1 MDPHSASITL
11 CAAAAAGALLVALSE
26 RLRIPSIAL
35 LLVGGVLLG
44 PEVLAVVRPDS
55 LGRGLDV
62 VVMLAI
68 GIILFE
74 GGLTLDI
81 AGFRRE
87 PQVITRMLTVGVL
100 VTWIGVAA
108 AVHLIF
114 GLTIEMSVMAGSLLI
129 VTGPTVVSPLLR
141 RMHVRSRLHHVLYW
155 EGVLV
160 DAMGVFCAVLSF
172 EYISATGD
180 SSPLVPM
187 GRFASRFIVG
197 TGIGLAAGLVLSEVL
212 RRRWVSAAHTNVVVL
227 AAALLALGTANWV
240 LYEAGILAVI
250 VAGLV
255 VSFRGAP
262 QLEGLRRFKL
272 ELTEL
277 GIGLLFILLAAKLE
291 LARFVEHAPE
301 LGLLLLVVLFVVRP
315 LNILLVTW
323 GQQFSWREKAFLT
336 WLAPRGI
343 VAASMASLFALRLAE
358 RGFAGALYLE
368 TITYAVIAA
377 TVLGQGLSAPAVARF
392 LGLERP
398 RQGAW
403 LFIGDAALAVSLHQ
417 AMRRADGRA
426 IALATDRGL
435 VDHDRDPST
444 DPIEMAHADPTTPS
458 VLSDS
463 QLASAEAV
471 VAMCTDPAL
480 NDRICSA
487 WADVVG
493 APWCFRWGAEQGQEA
508 TGTSVWAGLP
518 SPGDVRAAMEAHT
531 MTFDAVAPGDEDDRR
546 RFGKRFRPML
556 TVTNGT
562 TAVAP
567 PGDLPDETEWVIVL
581 RDRIPTLHGLI
592 QDVLII
598 DDTAPTFAD
607 TIEALLT
614 LAARSMPSL
623 DVATRKQEMLDRER
637 TMPTALGGGV
647 AIPHIY
653 QQGIE
658 RSACFLANVVNGLD
672 VDGPDE
678 QKVRLVF
685 LVISPA
691 EHPHEHLLSLAAI
704 ANLVNDEIFVDVLSR
719 KRTRGQLLSL
729 IGERE

>member
-11 CAAAAAGALLVALSE
+11 CAAAAAGALLVTLSD
-26 RLRIPSIAL
+26 RLRVPSIAL

-44 PEVLAVVRPDS
+44 PEVLGIVQPDS
-55 LGRGLDV
+55 LGRGLEV
-62 VVMLAI
+62 VVTLAI

-87 PQVITRMLTVGVL
+87 PRVITRMLTAGVMI
-100 VTWIGVAA
+100 TWSGVAIT
-108 AVHLIF
+108 VHLVF
-114 GLTIEMSVMAGSLLI
+114 GMSVEMSVVAGSLLI

-141 RMHVRSRLHHVLYW
+141 RMRVQTRLHHVLYW

-160 DAMGVFCAVLSF
+160 DAVGVFCAVLCF
-172 EYISATGD
+172 EYIAASAD
-180 SSPLVPM
+180 ASPLVPV
-187 GRFASRFIVG
+187 GRFASRFIIG
-197 TGIGLAAGLVLSEVL
+197 TGIGLGAGLVLSEVL
-212 RRRWVSAAHTNVVVL
+212 RRRWVSAGHTNVVVL
-227 AAALLALGTANWV
+227 AAALLALGIANAI

-301 LGLLLLVVLFVVRP
+301 LGLLLLVVLFVIRP

-323 GQQFSWREKAFLT
+323 GQQFSWREKAFLA

-343 VAASMASLFALRLAE
+343 VAASMASLFALRLSE
-358 RGFAGALYLE
+358 RGFPGAVYLE

-377 TVLGQGLSAPAVARF
+377 TVLGQGLSAPAVARL

-403 LFIGDAALAVSLHQ
+403 LLIGDASLAVSLHQ
-417 AMRRADGRA
+417 AIRRANARA
-426 IALATDRGL
+426 IAMATDRGL
-435 VDHDRDPST
+435 VDHDHDPST
-444 DPIEMAHADPTTPS
+444 EPVEMSHADPTKPS
-458 VLSDS
+458 VLSDA

-480 NDRICSA
+480 NNRVCTA

-493 APWCFRWGAEQGQEA
+493 APLCFRWGPESGSEPA
-508 TGTSVWAGLP
+508 GTPVWTALP
-518 SPGDVRAAMEAHT
+518 SPTDVRSAFDART
-531 MTFDAVAPGDEDDRR
+531 MVFDAVEPGDEDDRR

-556 TVTNGT
+556 TVNDGT
-562 TAVAP
+562 VAIAP
-567 PGDLPDETEWVIVL
+567 PGELPDETEWVIVL
-581 RDRIPTLHGLI
+581 RDRIPTLYGLI
-592 QDVLII
+592 HDVLVI
-598 DDTAPTFAD
+598 DAKEPTFAD
-607 TIEALLT
+607 TVDALLE
-614 LAARSMPSL
+614 LAVRTMPGIN
-623 DVATRKQEMLDRER
+623 VQTRKKEILERER

-653 QQGIE
+653 QEGADT
-658 RSACFLANVVNGLD
+658 SVCFVANVINGLD
-672 VDGPDE
+672 TAGPDE

-685 LVISPA
+685 LVISPSDQ
-691 EHPHEHLLSLAAI
+691 PHEHLLSLAAI
-704 ANLVNDEIFVDVLSR
+704 ANLVSDETFVDVLAR
-719 KRTRGQLLSL
+719 KRTRGHLLAL
-729 IGERE
+729 IRERE